1 MLDNSITTYLVL
13 RKPCAKEEKTMN
25 KPFPFYSEQTNQSF
39 LQADMTKEERD
50 AQLVVDKS
58 ILLFQKNRLMKLI
71 DQSLEDRNQKEFE
84 QLTNQYNQLL
94 QQYLHVANL

>member
-1 MLDNSITTYLVL
+1 
-13 RKPCAKEEKTMN
+13 MN

-71 DQSLEDRNQKEFE
+71 DQSLENRNQKEFE
-84 QLTNQYNQLL
+84 QLTAQYNQLL